1 MRRRQ
6 VLALGAASLA
16 GCIAS
21 PSPPEQPPSPP
32 NVFADFEWTGD
43 AHRVTFAYG
52 SPVTEHNTATLVLVN
67 ETTEEEVFWVAHDRD
82 ARASFPLEPGASTTI
97 AADREAALRVVWV
110 APSGDRSATLA
121 TNREGSA

>member
-21 PSPPEQPPSPP
+21 PSAPEQPHSPP
-32 NVFADFEWTGD
+32 NVFADFEGTGD
-43 AHRVTFAYG
+43 AHRVTFTYG
-52 SPVTEHNTATLVLVN
+52 SPVTEHNTGSLLQVDEAAEAEVL
-67 ETTEEEVFWVAHDRD
+67 WVAHDRD

-97 AADREAALRVVWV
+97 AADREAAVRVVWV

>member
-21 PSPPEQPPSPP
+21 PSPPVQPPSPP
-32 NVFADFEWTGD
+32 NVFANFEWTGD

-52 SPVTEHNTATLVLVN
+52 SPVTERNTATLSLVD
-67 ETTEEEVFWVAHDRD
+67 EAADEEVIWVADDRD

-97 AADREAALRVVWV
+97 AADREAAVRVVWV

>member
-1 MRRRQ
+1 MHRLTQ
-6 VLALGAASLA
+6 PSGAT
-16 GCIAS
+16 
-21 PSPPEQPPSPP
+21 PVPP
-32 NVFADFEWTGD
+32 NVFADFEWTGE

-52 SPVTEHNTATLVLVN
+52 SPVTERNTATLVLVD
-67 ETTEEEVFWVAHDRD
+67 EAAEAEVLWVAHARV